1 MATPRFLLQSD
12 RAIRSLEG
20 AVDRAVP
27 PPLRGRQW
35 KARHQRRERQA
46 EQQRGAAAGPPL
58 AARGRSGGLPSELT
72 PQGVRGGLGGGVR
85 GGLGGGLE
93 GALDGASGR
102 LSESERASRRASQL
116 GATAP
121 PADQRAGATWRGEE
135 VLATQVVEDST
146 SGITSQ
152 CANVV

>member
-72 PQGVRGGLGGGVR
+72 PQGVRGGLGVG
-85 GGLGGGLE
+85 
-93 GALDGASGR
+93 
-102 LSESERASRRASQL
+102 SR
-116 GATAP
+116 
-121 PADQRAGATWRGEE
+121 
-135 VLATQVVEDST
+135 
-146 SGITSQ
+146 
-152 CANVV
+152 

>member
-72 PQGVRGGLGGGVR
+72 PQGVRGGLGGGL
-85 GGLGGGLE
+85 GLGLE
-93 GALDGASGR
+93 VALDGASGR

>member
-35 KARHQRRERQA
+35 KARQGRRERQA
-46 EQQRGAAAGPPL
+46 KQQRGAAAGPPL

-72 PQGVRGGLGGGVR
+72 PQGVRGGLGGGL
-85 GGLGGGLE
+85 GLGLE